1 MEDLVI
7 TTLLDEETGIITAL
21 SQLGPV
27 EAVGSAKCMEED
39 TFEYDIG
46 AQLAIG
52 RSLQKLGKRLEK
64 DAFREVHRRDDVRKN
79 AILSAAVAKG
89 RQQLAKYRWECEFA
103 ELINL
108 ELEKEEHDIVPE
120 PYWGEKSSSS
130 KKDKKKK
137 PRGKAFQIRE
147 NLPA

>member
-1 MEDLVI
+1 MEDLLI
-7 TTLLDEETGIITAL
+7 TTLLDKDMGIITTL

-39 TFEYDIG
+39 TFDYDTG
-46 AQLAIG
+46 AQLAVG
-52 RSLQKLGKRLEK
+52 RSLQKLGKLLEK
-64 DAFREVHRRDDVRKN
+64 DAFRVVHERDRARIRRLEATENLKKRSDEARYK
-79 AILSAAVAKG
+79 
-89 RQQLAKYRWECEFA
+89 WECEFA

-108 ELEKEEHDIVPE
+108 ELQKEEHDVVPE
-120 PYWGEKSSSS
+120 PYPVKPA
-130 KKDKKKK
+130 KKDKKK